1 MKKSIQKTK
10 NSQNKNL
17 YQSTES
23 IIKIII
29 DKLIYLSIRKSYSNK
44 IDSQLQ
50 DYCFNYMKNNIN
62 NMFEPYYI
70 SHTLESKKPI
80 NNNEN
85 NEKKDELFWK
95 LKKPQ
100 NNTWV
105 EILEPQYFE
114 IDRYEGTNIK
124 YKEIKDDDIG
134 SVGRKKIQNIP
145 ETKNANKKSHFIY
158 NKNNNDIIKASN
170 KNVKI
175 DFIEKIESIKKIS
188 DKNLLISNNIVNK
201 KDNIQKEKGV
211 SPTNNNNSSK
221 NKNKKNNQIAEF
233 SNEEISNLSEDD
245 NKKYDLP
252 NVEILR
258 KEIEESKLKIE
269 EEKRK
274 IKKEEEKE
282 NVLQKLINDKKNKK
296 IFDSNRLTFDS
307 DGKIIYFKQYN
318 IDNLK
323 DFALTKNFIKE
334 VKKNDNI
341 KVTKKKLNNNNNQ
354 ISKTPVKVLKIK
366 EEEIIRQYKNQ
377 INRINDRPVE
387 KIIPSGSNFQIMSPD
402 IGVVIK
408 ENGQSKEGPKE
419 FSKYFKK
426 YSIKDY
432 DDMLNNY
439 LPKINKKF
447 LKTSFDS
454 MPNRKSLRNNVLNLN
469 NIIKNNQLNLNK
481 RKSNDINNIVNNED
495 ISIYNPLLSS
505 QNKENNLIDKNMNNL
520 SNYKSIDIPN
530 NNMLSSRISLLNN
543 SKNNPLLSSFNNIN
557 SSNMNNNNLY
567 TTNLDKFITMKKEG
581 MGSLKLELDS
591 LKDLDDDSG
600 FYKNSLTTR
609 YNDIIGNQFRTKNK
623 SLNPKNEYKNDF
635 GEFNKKILTNR
646 KWGNEINLNNSNSIN
661 TVYSKHQTKIQVLRE
676 LGSNILD
683 GIKIKL
689 PRNRKV
695 NLSIK

>member
-1 MKKSIQKTK
+1 MKKSIPKTK
-10 NSQNKNL
+10 NSQNNNI

-100 NNTWV
+100 NNTWI

-124 YKEIKDDDIG
+124 YKEIKYDDIG

-145 ETKNANKKSHFIY
+145 ETKNANKKSYFIY

-201 KDNIQKEKGV
+201 KDNIQKEKGI
-211 SPTNNNNSSK
+211 SPNNNNISS
-221 NKNKKNNQIAEF
+221 KNKKNNQIAEF

-258 KEIEESKLKIE
+258 KEIEESKLKKE

-274 IKKEEEKE
+274 MKKEEEKE
-282 NVLQKLINDKKNKK
+282 NVLQKLIIDKKNKK

-323 DFALTKNFIKE
+323 DFALTKNFIKD
-334 VKKNDNI
+334 VKKNDNL

-469 NIIKNNQLNLNK
+469 NIIKNNQINLNK

-505 QNKENNLIDKNMNNL
+505 QNKENNLIDKNMNNSL
-520 SNYKSIDIPN
+520 NYKSIDIPN

-623 SLNPKNEYKNDF
+623 SLNPKNEYKNDL